1 MRCRRYNKQ
10 PLSIDEQIKRLQDR
24 GMRIDDAA
32 RAKRYLTNIGYYR
45 LSAYWLPFEPPCPP
59 GESRLHQFQPG
70 TTFDQ
75 VLSLYIFDRQLRLL
89 VMEAIERIE
98 ISVRTHWAHALAMRH
113 GSHAHLQA
121 SLFNSPWDHAS
132 DIARMARELKG
143 SRETFIKHYLDH
155 YDDPFLPPIWAVVE
169 TLSFGSLSRW
179 FQASKDN
186 SAKSAVSQ
194 DLGMPKVDIAEKVLH
209 ALTPV
214 RNICAHHGRLWNR
227 QLTLSLPI
235 IKRLG
240 QQMVTELIT
249 KEDGSQQ
256 KQAAKQI
263 YNYLLVMAHMMRHIN
278 PKSSWRHR
286 LKEHIQAGPRHYH
299 EDHRPHQKV
308 MGFPEDWENME
319 TWR

>member
-1 MRCRRYNKQ
+1 
-10 PLSIDEQIKRLQDR
+10 
-24 GMRIDDAA
+24 
-32 RAKRYLTNIGYYR
+32 
-45 LSAYWLPFEPPCPP
+45 
-59 GESRLHQFQPG
+59 
-70 TTFDQ
+70 
-75 VLSLYIFDRQLRLL
+75 
-89 VMEAIERIE
+89 MEAIERIE

-121 SLFNSPWDHAS
+121 SLFNSPFDHAS

-179 FQASKDN
+179 FEATKDN

-194 DLGMPKVDIAEKVLH
+194 DLGMPSVDITQKVLH

-263 YNYLLVMAHMMRHIN
+263 YNYLLVMAHMMRHVS

-286 LKEHIQAGPRHYH
+286 LKKHIQTGPRHHH
-299 EDHRPHQKV
+299 EAHRPHQET
-308 MGFPEDWENME
+308 MGFPKGWGNME

>member
-1 MRCRRYNKQ
+1 MRCHYNKQ
-10 PLSIDEQIKRLQDR
+10 PLSIDDQVQRLQDR

-45 LSAYWLPFEPPCPP
+45 LSAYWLPFEPCCQT
-59 GESRLHQFQPG
+59 GQSRLHQFQPG

-75 VLSLYIFDRQLRLL
+75 VLSLYIFDRKLRLL

-121 SLFNSPWDHAS
+121 SLFNSPRDHAS
-132 DIARMARELKG
+132 DIARMAKELKG
-143 SRETFIKHYLDH
+143 SRETFIKHYMDH

-179 FQASKDN
+179 FEATKDN
-186 SAKSAVSQ
+186 SAKSVLAR
-194 DLGMPKVDIAEKVLH
+194 DLGMPSVDITQGVLH
-209 ALTPV
+209 ALTLV

-227 QLTLSLPI
+227 QFIVRLPI
-235 IKRLG
+235 IKSLRS
-240 QQMVTELIT
+240 QIVIKTT
-249 KEDGSQQ
+249 TNKYGSQHEQ
-256 KQAAKQI
+256 SANQI
-263 YNYLLVMAHMMRHIN
+263 YNYLLVMAHMMRHISPN
-278 PKSSWRHR
+278 SSWRHR
-286 LKEHIQAGPRHYH
+286 LKEHIQAGPQPYH

-308 MGFPEDWENME
+308 MGFPKDWENME
-319 TWR
+319 IWR